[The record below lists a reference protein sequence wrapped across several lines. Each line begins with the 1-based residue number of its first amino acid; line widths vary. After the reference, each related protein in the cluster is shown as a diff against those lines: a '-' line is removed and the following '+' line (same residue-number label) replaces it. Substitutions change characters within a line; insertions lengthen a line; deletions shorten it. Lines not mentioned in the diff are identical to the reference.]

1 MTTADRLTLAGIG
14 SAVVLAIAGGSC
26 STNARVDDLRA
37 DMNARFGDLNARFGD
52 VNVRIDEVNT
62 RIDEVNTRI
71 DVTNADRRNEHA
83 EIRTEI
89 RRIDD
94 RLRAVERAVTAR
106 GGTPRGAESGEAPA

>member
-14 SAVVLAIAGGSC
+14 SAVVLAIVGGSC

-52 VNVRIDEVNT
+52 VNARFDEVNARFDEVNARIDEVNA
-62 RIDEVNTRI
+62 RI

-83 EIRTEI
+83 EIRTGI

-94 RLRAVERAVTAR
+94 RLRAVERVVK
-106 GGTPRGAESGEAPA
+106 PDQPAEQ

>member
-14 SAVVLAIAGGSC
+14 STVVLAIAGGSC

-52 VNVRIDEVNT
+52 VNARIDEVNA
-62 RIDEVNTRI
+62 RI

-83 EIRTEI
+83 GIRTEI
-89 RRIDD
+89 RCIDD
-94 RLRAVERAVTAR
+94 RLRAVERAVM
-106 GGTPRGAESGEAPA
+106 PDQPAEQ